1 MKPSDIQN
9 PVASIKSKRDTL
21 AIERALMSALYKRP
35 QTGIGGVTIKNIA
48 KEMYLDLINNGTI
61 KANGN
66 D

>member
-1 MKPSDIQN
+1 
-9 PVASIKSKRDTL
+9 
-21 AIERALMSALYKRP
+21 MSALYKRP